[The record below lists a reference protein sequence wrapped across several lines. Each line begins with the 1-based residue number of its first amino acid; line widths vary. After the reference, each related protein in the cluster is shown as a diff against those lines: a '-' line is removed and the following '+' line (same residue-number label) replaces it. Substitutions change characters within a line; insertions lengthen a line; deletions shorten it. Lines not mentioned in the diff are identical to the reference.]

1 MTFDKAIQI
10 VQQYQ
15 KDWMLPGLVETLKQM
30 GEHDGNEL
38 SYSDYRAYRVVMN
51 QMSKLFKSGN

>member
-1 MTFDKAIQI
+1 MTFDKALEV

-15 KDWMLPGLVETLKQM
+15 KDWMLPGLLETLKQM

-51 QMSKLFKSGN
+51 EMSKLFA

>member
-1 MTFDKAIQI
+1 MTFDKALEV

-15 KDWMLPGLVETLKQM
+15 KDWMLPGLLETLKQM

-51 QMSKLFKSGN
+51 QMSKLFA

>member
-1 MTFDKAIQI
+1 MTFEKALEV

-15 KDWMLPGLVETLKQM
+15 KDWMLPGLLETLQQM
-30 GEHDGNEL
+30 GDHDGNEL

-51 QMSKLFKSGN
+51 QMSKLV

>member
-1 MTFDKAIQI
+1 MTFDKALEI

-15 KDWMLPGLVETLKQM
+15 KDWMLPGLLETLKQM
-30 GEHDGNEL
+30 GEHGGNEL

-51 QMSKLFKSGN
+51 QMSKLFA

>member
-1 MTFDKAIQI
+1 MTFDKALEI

-15 KDWMLPGLVETLKQM
+15 KDWMLPGLLETLKQM

-51 QMSKLFKSGN
+51 QMSKLFA